1 MKLVLFDVDG
11 TLVDSQNIIVA
22 AQRMA
27 FAAYGLEPPSRE
39 MSLSIV
45 GLSLI
50 EAFTVLVGPKA
61 PVEGLAAAYKDAFAT
76 LRQDPAHAEPLF
88 PGAGDCLDRLSRRE
102 DVLLGIAT
110 GKSRRGVSHLL
121 ERHGWNA
128 IFATIQTADDAP
140 SKPHPAMIL
149 QAMEE
154 LGVAPHETVMVGDS
168 SYDMAM
174 ARAAGV
180 LPVGVSWGFQ
190 PVAALKEAGAGHIVH
205 SYAELEPVL
214 DGFLGGLSHLSA

>member
-27 FAAYGLEPPSRE
+27 FAAHGLEPPSRE
-39 MSLSIV
+39 RSLSIV
-45 GLSLI
+45 GLSLVQ
-50 EAFTVLVGPKA
+50 AFAVLVGPDG
-61 PVEGLAAAYKDAFAT
+61 PLESLAAAYKDAYGV
-76 LRQDPAHAEPLF
+76 LVKDPANAAPLF
-88 PGAGDCLDRLSRRE
+88 PGAGTCLDWLSGRT

-110 GKSRRGVSHLL
+110 GKSRRGVAQLL
-121 ERHGWNA
+121 DQHGWHGM
-128 IFATIQTADDAP
+128 FATIQTADDAP

-154 LGVAPHETVMVGDS
+154 LGVAPQDTVMIGDS

-174 ARAAGV
+174 ARSAGV
-180 LPVGVSWGFQ
+180 LPIGVSWGFQ
-190 PVAALKEAGAGHIVH
+190 PVTALAEAGAGPIVH

-214 DGFLGGLSHLSA
+214 GDFLDAPSQLSA